1 MEKTKKKSLFNKFL
15 DGVEK
20 VGNKLPHPIAL
31 FALLALSV
39 ILISAL
45 LSKLGVTASG
55 NLVNRKTGTIDFQT
69 IEVISLL
76 NTDGLVYMLTNA
88 VSNFTGFA
96 PLGLVLV
103 AMLGVGVAES
113 SGYISALLKRTVE
126 MTSAKW
132 ITPVVILLGV
142 LSNVAGSTGYVVLIP
157 IGALMFKAYGKHPI
171 AGLAAA
177 FAGVSGG
184 FSANLIIGSLDP
196 LLAGITNE
204 AIKIVD
210 PNYSINPASNWY
222 FMMISTFLI
231 VILGTLVTE
240 KLIIPRLG
248 TYKEGSGTDTTTD
261 DLTSPMEENE
271 KKALKSA
278 NIVLL
283 LMIVGMIILLI
294 PQNSFLRNPET
305 GSIVD
310 GSPFMDSIVVLIFFY
325 FFIPAVVFGKISKT
339 FKDHRD
345 ACNAM
350 AKSMATMSAYI
361 ALVFVSA
368 QFISY
373 FNYTKVGTIIA
384 LKGANFFE
392 QVGFGPYIMM
402 TLFIL
407 FSGFANLFMGS
418 ASAKWTI
425 LAPVFVPMFM
435 LLGYAPELTQAAFR
449 IGDSVTNIITP
460 ILSNFVTIII
470 FAQRH
475 DREVGMGTLISTMFP
490 YSVVFLI
497 GWIILLLGWMA
508 LGLPLGPGAQML
520 L

>member
-1 MEKTKKKSLFNKFL
+1 MEKTRKPSIFNKFL
-15 DGVEK
+15 DGVEV

-31 FALLALSV
+31 FALLALSIV
-39 ILISAL
+39 LLSAVLSAL
-45 LSKLGVTASG
+45 GVSASG
-55 NLVNRKTGTIDFQT
+55 SLVNRATGTVEFQT
-69 IEVISLL
+69 IEVVSLL
-76 NTDGLVYMLTNA
+76 NAKGIVYMLTKA
-88 VSNFTGFA
+88 VSNFTNFA

-113 SGYISALLKRTVE
+113 SGYISSLLKRTVE

-132 ITPVVILLGV
+132 ITPVVIFLGV
-142 LSNVAGSTGYVVLIP
+142 MSNVAGSTGYVVLIP

-204 AIKIVD
+204 AIKIVN

-222 FMMISTFLI
+222 FMIASTFLI
-231 VILGTLVTE
+231 VILGTIVTE
-240 KLIIPRLG
+240 KLIVPRLG
-248 TYKEGSGTDTTTD
+248 VYKGGSGTDTATD
-261 DLTSPMEENE
+261 DLTEPMKENE
-271 KKALKSA
+271 KKALKIA

-283 LMIVGMIILLI
+283 LMVVGMILLLI
-294 PQNSFLRNPET
+294 PQNSFMRNEVT
-305 GSIVD
+305 GSLID
-310 GSPFMDSIVVLIFFY
+310 GSPFMDSIVVLIFIY
-325 FFIPAVVFGKISKT
+325 FFVPAVVYGKVSKVFT
-339 FKDHRD
+339 SHKD

-350 AKSMATMSAYI
+350 AKSMGTMSAYI
-361 ALVFVSA
+361 ALVFVSS
-368 QFISY
+368 QFINY
-373 FNYTKVGTIIA
+373 FNYTNVGTIIA
-384 LKGANFFE
+384 IKGANFFE
-392 QVGFGPYIMM
+392 QVGFGPVVMM

-435 LLGYAPELTQAAFR
+435 LLGYAPELTQAAYR

-475 DREVGMGTLISTMFP
+475 DKDAGMGTLISTMLP
-490 YSVVFLI
+490 YSIVFLI
-497 GWIILLLGWMA
+497 GWILLLIGWML
-508 LGLPLGPGAQML
+508 LGLPLGPGAQLML
-520 L
+520 